1 MNKNMKLIME
11 TWRKVE
17 DETTELDEL
26 SLPGSSAAKMDKA
39 VGELEQAEQ
48 AAGKL
53 AKEPKV
59 QSALD
64 KLVADVVADPK
75 ILNNVLNVAKKL
87 GITKDDNVVSA
98 TTKAFQNMSRINE
111 DQDLEKWRDE
121 YERQNPYGREE
132 FHGVYDKG
140 SEAKVT
146 QAGKLAG
153 GLLGV
158 SGLASYAALFPYA
171 ISLMGVGGAVFAVWP
186 AVAVA
191 MVLGNVLDHVD
202 REMPGVL
209 TVDPRRS
216 PEEAALGE
224 NKAK

>member
-11 TWRKVE
+11 TWRKFE